1 MPLFRRT
8 RSSGEPKQ
16 QRRILVADDDPSI
29 AQLVQTA
36 LRDPRYDLVAAENGL
51 QAITEFKK
59 GRFDLVILD
68 VMMPYVDGF
77 EATQRIREV
86 SDVPII
92 ILTSRDG
99 VDDVVHGFE
108 LGADDY
114 ITKPFKIAE
123 LLARVEAILR
133 RIEGQHERMAPT
145 LIDVNGLVIDKQRHA
160 IELDGSPV
168 ALTPMEFELLYFLAA
183 NVGQVFDRETLF
195 REVWGYEYVGET
207 NLVDVC
213 VRRLREKIEEQPSR
227 PTRIVTVRG
236 VGYKLSDGDEIKP
249 SPPAPLPS
257 RPSPPAPLPSQATG
271 EGSRIQLPGKIKPPL
286 LCVSTGEGVGGE
298 GVTSSS
304 PCRWILRP
312 QAPAAAPLPPT

>member
-8 RSSGEPKQ
+8 RSSDEPKQ

-133 RIEGQHERMAPT
+133 RVEGQHERMAPT

-236 VGYKLSDGDEIKP
+236 VGYKLSDGDEI
-249 SPPAPLPS
+249 
-257 RPSPPAPLPSQATG
+257 
-271 EGSRIQLPGKIKPPL
+271 
-286 LCVSTGEGVGGE
+286 
-298 GVTSSS
+298 
-304 PCRWILRP
+304 
-312 QAPAAAPLPPT
+312 